1 MTEDLAYIY
10 YALQEMTNQA
20 KARAESDKK
29 QSKKLLAFADITGR
43 LAASLVS
50 LSGDFYVDEGEE
62 IGESISQLYRYIS
75 SYPGKPSNSQIN
87 QAELLDD
94 KLDIVKEKFE
104 VLVSVNLQKINDR
117 LLKNELQPI
126 SYLAKE
132 DFLKE

>member
-10 YALQEMTNQA
+10 YVLQEMTTQA
-20 KARAESDKK
+20 KSRAESDKK
-29 QSKKLLAFADITGR
+29 QSKKLLAFAETTER

-62 IGESISQLYRYIS
+62 IGELISQLYRYVS
-75 SYPGKPSNSQIN
+75 SYPGKPSDSQID

-94 KLDIVKEKFE
+94 KLDIIKEKFE

-117 LLKNELQPI
+117 LLKSDLQPI
-126 SYLAKE
+126 SYLPKE